1 VRARSMSVIAT
12 AALLSFTACTGE
24 GSPDGSGPVTV
35 DTAEG
40 TALPQNAA
48 VPVPRGKSV
57 LTLTGVDRPNVGKDM
72 ELDLAALASMPTV
85 EVTVFEP
92 FLKRDI
98 LFEGVLLSDVLGYA
112 GVDPAADMRVTAL
125 DDYRVDFSLDQLAE
139 DRVLVATRMDGQK
152 IEIPDG
158 GPTRFIFLD
167 ASSGLGTNTDNWVWS
182 LAEMAF
188 TEPTA

>member
-1 VRARSMSVIAT
+1 VRATLTSLIVT
-12 AALLSFTACTGE
+12 AALLSLTACAGE
-24 GSPDGSGPVTV
+24 GTSDASDPVTV
-35 DTAEG
+35 DAVEG
-40 TALPQNAA
+40 SALPQNG
-48 VPVPRGKSV
+48 VPAPLGKPV
-57 LTLTGVDRPNVGKDM
+57 LTLSGVDRPNVDKHM

-98 LFEGVLLSDVLGYA
+98 LFEGVLLSDVLAYA

-125 DDYRVDFSLDQLAE
+125 DDYRVDFSLDLLAE
-139 DRVLVATRMDGQK
+139 DRVLVATRMDGRA

-167 ASSGLGTNTDNWVWS
+167 ASGGPGAITDNWVWS

>member
-1 VRARSMSVIAT
+1 VRAGLTSVIAT
-12 AALLSFTACTGE
+12 TALLSLTACAGE
-24 GSPDGSGPVTV
+24 GPSDGSDPVTV

-40 TALPQNAA
+40 NALPQNAA
-48 VPVPRGKSV
+48 VPPPRGTSV
-57 LTLTGVDRPNVGKDM
+57 LTLSGVDRPNVGKHM

-85 EVTVFEP
+85 EVTVYEP

-139 DRVLVATRMDGQK
+139 DRVLVATRMGGHA

-182 LAEMAF
+182 LAEMIF